1 MYSNPPVHGARLAA
15 AVLTDKALNKEWFVD
30 CLHVSPHSCPGRKTE
45 VKVMADRII
54 TMRTQLASLLK
65 QKGTASSLLLFLCS

>member
-15 AVLTDKALNKEWFVD
+15 AVLADAALTKEWCD
-30 CLHVSPHSCPGRKTE
+30 AYLSAPLAADLTLRKAE
-45 VKVMADRII
+45 VKTMADRII

-65 QKGTASSLLLFLCS
+65 QKGKSLC